1 MSVEHTKGGPAIP
14 QKSQQVTAGTKRSS
28 MNNKEGAGS
37 QSLFKMLIKQENT
50 PVCTPVPLLTPS
62 GWLRNVRL
70 EYKAEEGDS

>member
-1 MSVEHTKGGPAIP
+1 
-14 QKSQQVTAGTKRSS
+14 

-50 PVCTPVPLLTPS
+50 PVCTPVPLSTPS

>member
-1 MSVEHTKGGPAIP
+1 
-14 QKSQQVTAGTKRSS
+14 